1 MTVQNEYTTQELMS
15 LLGLK
20 TESSVIRRA
29 TREQWISR
37 KRTLRGGGFVW
48 QLGSMP
54 QETRLAIALA
64 LTEAQA
70 KAADATRHKHPAK
83 SLATLPPS
91 RRDKAEARAM
101 VAGLAKAFAASTRLA
116 RSAAYEL
123 FAVRYNAG
131 ELATPAWVRETLPT
145 VCRASIVNWQNTLA
159 TEGIQRLAGVQGQHR
174 KGTGAMEQ
182 EYVRGFCLGHIYRF
196 PHVEASGIFKDL
208 RARLALEKRLERMP
222 SLRRVQ
228 AWYKEWRTTNHE
240 LFTFISNPDQWRSH
254 YRVAFGDAA
263 GLVDRLNQEW
273 EMDSTPADLIL
284 SDGKRHTIVGCID
297 IFSRRT
303 KFHVSRTSTSHA
315 VGTCFRKAV
324 VDWGVPEIARTDNG
338 ADYVARHM
346 ERVFLDLNVLHDT
359 CDPFSPEQKPFIERV
374 FRSLLHDICEVLPGF
389 VGHNVSERKDLEARK
404 SFAQRMMQRTNVQT
418 VELPLSADE
427 LQQVCDRW
435 ANDTYMHQRHGG
447 LGCTPYEQVLAYEG
461 PVRRVEDAA
470 ALRHLFLP
478 CVGGDGTR
486 VVSKAGGVQA
496 LNDEYLAPELA
507 LHARKRVQVR
517 HDDADYGRVLVY
529 SLDGEEFICE
539 ARGRMY
545 SGMTQAEVKAVAHA
559 ATRLQRENLASR
571 KTALAKAAKA
581 AHLDEMGFERMKA
594 DGLRAREIE
603 ANQPL
608 RAEVFDTHSTPALEG
623 AMVAAQQSQRPLDLA
638 PTPVSEAEAAMQ
650 RIAAEALAP
659 AKPPVHEETARER
672 YHWALKVEVLMNMGA
687 GVSLADV
694 QRLRNYQKTPEY
706 DAQEKMQ
713 ELFGNVMTR

>member
-1 MTVQNEYTTQELMS
+1 MTVQNAYSTQELMQ
-15 LLGLK
+15 LLDVEVHTSIL
-20 TESSVIRRA
+20 RRA
-29 TREQWISR
+29 KRENWVGE
-37 KRTLRGGGFVW
+37 KRPGRGGGALW
-48 QLGSMP
+48 LLDSMP

-70 KAADATRHKHPAK
+70 KAAEATRCKHPVK

-101 VAGLAKAFAASTRLA
+101 VVQLAKSFHVSSRLA

-123 FAVRYNAG
+123 FAIRYNAG
-131 ELATPAWVRETLPT
+131 EITAPAWVRETLPR
-145 VCRASIVNWQNTLA
+145 VCRASIKNWQNTIT

-182 EYVRGFCLGHIYRF
+182 EYIRGFCIGHIYKF

-228 AWYKEWRTTNHE
+228 AWYKEWRTANHE

-273 EMDSTPADLIL
+273 EMDSTPADLML
-284 SDGKRHTIVGCID
+284 ADGKRHTIVGCID
-297 IFSRRT
+297 IYSRRL

-315 VGTCFRKAV
+315 VATCFRKAV
-324 VDWGVPEIARTDNG
+324 LDWGVPEIARTDNG

-346 ERVFLDLNVLHDT
+346 ERVLLDLGVLHDI
-359 CDPFSPEQKPFIERV
+359 CDPFSPEQKPFIERS

-389 VGHNVSERKDLEARK
+389 VGHNIPERKALEARK
-404 SFAQRMMQRTNVQT
+404 SFADRMMQRKNVQT
-418 VELPLSADE
+418 VELPLTADE

-447 LGCTPYEQVLAYEG
+447 LGCTPYEQLLAYDG

-478 CVGGDGTR
+478 CVDGDGSR
-486 VVSKAGGVQA
+486 IVSKAGGVKVFS
-496 LNDEYLAPELA
+496 DEYLAPELA

-517 HDDADYGRVLVY
+517 VDDADYGRVLVY

-559 ATRLQRENLASR
+559 ATKLQRENLADR

-581 AHLDEMGFERMKA
+581 ANLDQIGYERMQA
-594 DGLRAREIE
+594 DALRAREIE

-623 AMVAAQQSQRPLDLA
+623 AMVAAQQPQPLA

-659 AKPPVHEETARER
+659 AQPAPPREETAADR
-672 YHWALKVEVLMNMGA
+672 YAWALRVEVLMKAGGA
-687 GVSLADV
+687 VSVADV

-706 DAQEKMQ
+706 DAQNRMNEF
-713 ELFGNVMTR
+713 FGTQQVTNG